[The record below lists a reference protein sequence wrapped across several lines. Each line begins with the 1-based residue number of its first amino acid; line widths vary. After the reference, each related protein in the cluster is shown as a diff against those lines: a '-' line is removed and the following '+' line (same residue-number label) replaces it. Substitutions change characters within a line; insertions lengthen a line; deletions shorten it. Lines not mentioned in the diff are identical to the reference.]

1 MLNDTTSPWVHSV
14 SPSTE
19 ARPHAMGFCSSLGPR
34 LRMRQVSYGDVEA
47 SIPADYKTRV
57 NVDFMKFG
65 VSGGRPRLRPIAP
78 IPLSPITRFCGG
90 WQRRPHC
97 VGGCRRFRCE
107 LQQRQILA
115 GLVGGAS
122 PPPSPCRG
130 LRVVHSRVCVDA
142 EYRYGVHLPRVP
154 QAHLQPVHHQR
165 GWVHQHAR
173 SCLARWRRRLQQFLP
188 HAVLAGR
195 RGRSEAEERPANGRG
210 CHRPMR

>member
-122 PPPSPCRG
+122 PPPVPVPRPARCPLTCVCGCRIPIRCPSTACAPGPPPARTSPAWVGPPTRPKLSGPVAAAASAISTPCR
-130 LRVVHSRVCVDA
+130 
-142 EYRYGVHLPRVP
+142 P
-154 QAHLQPVHHQR
+154 
-165 GWVHQHAR
+165 
-173 SCLARWRRRLQQFLP
+173 
-188 HAVLAGR
+188 GR
-195 RGRSEAEERPANGRG
+195 
-210 CHRPMR
+210 